1 MTRGPYVNQDNYEP
15 PIGEALPT
23 DDIVD
28 RDGYRDTKTQVME
41 MINAGERLINFRRDE
56 FEYEEETEDF
66 EIDPTRVPD
75 FDAIDAAKLSAMES
89 KRLERLREQRKK
101 EYEEKVKQP
110 EAEKAEKEKMG
121 KENGTA

>member
-1 MTRGPYVNQDNYEP
+1 MTRGPYVNQDNYES
-15 PIGEALPT
+15 PIGEDLPKE
-23 DDIVD
+23 DIVD

-75 FDAIDAAKLSAMES
+75 FDAIDAAKLSAIEK
-89 KRLERLREQRKK
+89 KRLERLAIERKK
-101 EYEEKVKQP
+101 EYEVNLE
-110 EAEKAEKEKMG
+110 EEEKAKAAEAAKK
-121 KENGTA
+121 KENGIA